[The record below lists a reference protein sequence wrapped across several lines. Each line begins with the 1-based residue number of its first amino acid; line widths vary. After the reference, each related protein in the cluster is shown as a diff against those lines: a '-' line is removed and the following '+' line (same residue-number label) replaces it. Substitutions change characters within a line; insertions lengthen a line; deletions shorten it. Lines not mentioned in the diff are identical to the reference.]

1 MLNIHPPLA
10 NEANED
16 EEKSSE
22 KTTKDGTKHNHGD
35 EIFLLKI
42 TVAVSMVFSGGR
54 GFSSGGAGAGF
65 FIGGAGAGGSGGAG
79 GCLYPRNSDH
89 EGNG

>member
-35 EIFLLKI
+35 KIFLLKI
-42 TVAVSMVFSGGR
+42 TVAVSLVFSGGR
-54 GFSSGGAGAGF
+54 DFSSGGAS
-65 FIGGAGAGGSGGAG
+65 AGGSGGSG
-79 GCLYPRNSDH
+79 GCLDPRNSDH